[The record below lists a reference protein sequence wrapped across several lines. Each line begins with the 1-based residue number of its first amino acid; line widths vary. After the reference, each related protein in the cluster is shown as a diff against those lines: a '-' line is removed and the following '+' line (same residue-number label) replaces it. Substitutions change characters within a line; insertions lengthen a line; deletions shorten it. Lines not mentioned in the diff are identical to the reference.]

1 MPSPRLV
8 DCFTLHGSHHRRDMA
23 YPKRHSTIRGK
34 GRPPSIHQKHSFQV
48 PRIFHHHLTTTTIH
62 TSPTCYK
69 VVTPPPSSFIKVN
82 TDAEISS
89 SHSALAVIAR
99 DSHGAVQK
107 VWARIAPKF
116 SPFQAKVMVLHWA
129 VQLATQENWSH
140 VLFEGDSKV
149 CFEVA
154 TAKEPCNAR
163 AISHFVADIR
173 DLASSFV
180 VCNFL

>member
-1 MPSPRLV
+1 
-8 DCFTLHGSHHRRDMA
+8 
-23 YPKRHSTIRGK
+23 
-34 GRPPSIHQKHSFQV
+34 
-48 PRIFHHHLTTTTIH
+48 
-62 TSPTCYK
+62 
-69 VVTPPPSSFIKVN
+69 
-82 TDAEISS
+82 
-89 SHSALAVIAR
+89 
-99 DSHGAVQK
+99 
-107 VWARIAPKF
+107 
-116 SPFQAKVMVLHWA
+116 MVLHWA

-154 TAKEPCNAR
+154 AAKEPCNAR